1 MVAWGILCH
10 HSFKT
15 MYMDEKLTAQI
26 QAYINASPEDR
37 DIEFGAVLL
46 LKLNKNRI
54 LFNNITRRPDKF
66 ADKLLYEL
74 KKFLAIRL
82 DRKTTQDIVT
92 MERELLPAVEKLLL
106 ANAEPLSTDDEHTP
120 TLVKGKR
127 ADHDNLPERVQVLWA
142 DCAGIYKNMKL
153 LHENLK
159 EMENA
164 QPCDRYELLKQLAEQ
179 DTHYRTNME
188 SYDGYKVGEENPPAN
203 PPKVESQ
210 ADVTKNV
217 LAART
222 YLSKNKTKLK
232 DLKDETKRADL
243 IAKMQER
250 YNFLIA
256 SGNNIDDAQ
265 KAELADG
272 GLTV

>member
-1 MVAWGILCH
+1 
-10 HSFKT
+10 
-15 MYMDEKLTAQI
+15 MDDKLTAQI
-26 QAYINASPEDR
+26 QAYINADPEDR

-82 DRKTTQDIVT
+82 DRKTVQDVVT
-92 MERELLPAVEKLLL
+92 MERQLLPAVEQLL
-106 ANAEPLSTDDEHTP
+106 ANAEPLSTDDEHVP

-127 ADHDNLPERVQVLWA
+127 ADHDTLPERVQVLWT
-142 DCAGIYKNMKL
+142 DCAGIYKNIKL

-159 EMENA
+159 GMENA

-179 DTHYRTNME
+179 DTYYRTNMK

-210 ADVTKNV
+210 ADITKNV

-232 DLKDETKRADL
+232 DLTDETKRAEL

-250 YNFLIA
+250 YNFLIE

-265 KAELADG
+265 KTELAAG

>member
-1 MVAWGILCH
+1 MGSLCH
-10 HSFKT
+10 PLLKT
-15 MYMDEKLTAQI
+15 TYMDEKLTAKI
-26 QAYINASPEDR
+26 QEYINAEPSER
-37 DIEFGAVLL
+37 DIEAGAVLL

-74 KKFLAIRL
+74 KKFLTIRL
-82 DRKTTQDIVT
+82 DKKTIQEVVQL
-92 MERELLPAVEKLLL
+92 EKRLLPAVELLI
-106 ANAEPLSTDDEHTP
+106 AAAEPLSTDDEHLP
-120 TLVKGKR
+120 TIVKGKR
-127 ADHDNLPERVQVLWA
+127 ADHDALPERVQNLWA
-142 DCAGIYKNMKL
+142 ESAGYYKNMKL

-159 EMENA
+159 GMESD
-164 QPCDRYELLKQLAEQ
+164 QPCDRYELLKQLDEQ
-179 DTHYRTNME
+179 DKMYRMNME

-203 PPKVESQ
+203 NPPTVAP

-222 YLSKNKTKLK
+222 YLSKNKDKIKGLVGTDKHAELLK
-232 DLKDETKRADL
+232 
-243 IAKMQER
+243 KMQER
-250 YNFLIA
+250 YDYLIQ

-265 KAELADG
+265 KDELAAC